1 MESLPQRSL
10 ARHKKAPPEFI
21 LIGLYRI
28 VPTLESI
35 SQAARFHGGLEHV
48 LDESGVWKE
57 EVPWDEFQNL
67 GLVELEIRGRH
78 TEEDLLSI
86 SQDDQ
91 AAYDEFYLDSSG
103 TRLITEEEAFT
114 TPTPRRICF
123 FLHFIKTSRL
133 LNVCGAKFK
142 LPSFAELP
150 ERLKPFTH
158 YLPVD

>member
-1 MESLPQRSL
+1 MESCPQRSQ
-10 ARHKKAPPEFI
+10 ARHNEATPEFL

-35 SQAARFHGGLEHV
+35 SVAARYHCGYDHV

-57 EVPWDEFQNL
+57 EVPWDQFQDL

-78 TEEDLLSI
+78 AREHIDSI
-86 SQDDQ
+86 SHGDQ
-91 AAYDEFYLDSSG
+91 AAYDEFYLDGSG
-103 TRLITEEEAFT
+103 ANLIPEEEAFAISE
-114 TPTPRRICF
+114 PRRVCF
-123 FLHFIKTSRL
+123 FLHFINPNWPLKIYG
-133 LNVCGAKFK
+133 VKFK

-150 ERLKPFTH
+150 ERLKPLTH